1 MRRLVGIGCP
11 RDGGDDR
18 HVPAD
23 DGHDDVGRHVDDV
36 DPPTTSTT
44 PATTSSAASTST
56 VVPTVDPAPTTIAPG
71 PPPEPP
77 GIYPAPGPAVP
88 DQTDPIDPSWPDPAT
103 GELQSVAD
111 GTYWGTVVGHGG
123 SGPQFVTFKLTQAF
137 FGEACT
143 AQFGADGCDN
153 DVATLEEPSGTMPM
167 FISAGLLTVADPTTQ
182 QSYVISG
189 DMLVDLLS
197 DPTGAGTLVP
207 GYVYVPFP
215 YLLHVTGG
223 QIVSAEQVWTP

>member
-1 MRRLVGIGCP
+1 MRRLVGIGRP
-11 RDGGDDR
+11 GDGGDDR

-23 DGHDDVGRHVDDV
+23 DHHHADHHDDVGRHVDDV
-36 DPPTTSTT
+36 DHTGDDVIGRLDQHGRPDRGFG
-44 PATTSSAASTST
+44 A
-56 VVPTVDPAPTTIAPG
+56 DDDRPG
-71 PPPEPP
+71 PPDAGPTAGRSRTRPIRSIRRGP
-77 GIYPAPGPAVP
+77 TRRPASCNRSPTAP
-88 DQTDPIDPSWPDPAT
+88 T
-103 GELQSVAD
+103 GRRL
-111 GTYWGTVVGHGG
+111 VGHGG
-123 SGPQFVTFKLTQAF
+123 DSGLQFVTFKLTQAF

-153 DVATLEEPSGTMPM
+153 DVGTLEEPSGTMPM
-167 FISAGLLTVADPTTQ
+167 FVSAGLLTVADPTTQ

-189 DMLVDLLS
+189 DMLVGLLS

>member
-1 MRRLVGIGCP
+1 MRRLAALAACGLVAAGC
-11 RDGGDDR
+11 GGSSGSDAP
-18 HVPAD
+18 VTAATIATF
-23 DGHDDVGRHVDDV
+23 
-36 DPPTTSTT
+36 PPTTTTTTSSTTSTTSTT
-44 PATTSSAASTST
+44 PATTSSVASTST
-56 VVPTVDPAPTTIAPG
+56 AVPTVDSVPTTIA
-71 PPPEPP
+71 
-77 GIYPAPGPAVP
+77 PAPGPAVP

-189 DMLVDLLS
+189 DMLIGLLS